1 MLFAGF
7 LQVLAIPEAAM
18 RTTYLYIFA
27 FALMAGS
34 AFAAPASDEKDPTK
48 EDQERIQG
56 TWKVESGEVGG
67 LKNPDDLLKIQL
79 VFMAE
84 KVISKIGD
92 AEKKKGTFQLDAT
105 AKLKTIDVRTDDQLV
120 HGIYKLEGDT
130 LTICLDESGEAR
142 PAEFESKEGTKV
154 ALVVLKRV
162 KP

>member
-1 MLFAGF
+1 
-7 LQVLAIPEAAM
+7 
-18 RTTYLYIFA
+18 
-27 FALMAGS
+27 MAGS
-34 AFAAPASDEKDPTK
+34 AFAAPAPDEKDPTK